1 MVLGILDETRLLLGL
16 HSSNCKN
23 CSKIKLQ
30 LGLKQSL
37 QPILKRRFNNKSKD
51 PTLKRIWNL
60 IYLKID
66 IRRKHIYHRCLTS
79 NNCLLLLSQRI
90 WNTVNVCVWFKLFY
104 DQKFFNF
111 LSGYA
116 RGSVERI
123 MVIIENIRRKPTDR
137 DSNTEPREANKNSCC
152 HNLKI
157 QKNFMFYFW
166 KKFDGLGKI
175 FKESFSCCQK
185 QLFLSGHLHICV

>member
-23 CSKIKLQ
+23 YSKIKLQ
-30 LGLKQSL
+30 LELKQSL
-37 QPILKRRFNNKSKD
+37 QPILKRRLNKSKD
-51 PTLKRIWNL
+51 TSLKRIWNF

-79 NNCLLLLSQRI
+79 NNCLLLLSRRI

-111 LSGYA
+111 LWGYA

-123 MVIIENIRRKPTDR
+123 MVIIENIGRKPTDR

-152 HNLKI
+152 HNLKYRKI
-157 QKNFMFYFW
+157 LFFII
-166 KKFDGLGKI
+166 GKI
-175 FKESFSCCQK
+175 WWHMTSTKFSK
-185 QLFLSGHLHICV
+185 KVSAVAKNNYF